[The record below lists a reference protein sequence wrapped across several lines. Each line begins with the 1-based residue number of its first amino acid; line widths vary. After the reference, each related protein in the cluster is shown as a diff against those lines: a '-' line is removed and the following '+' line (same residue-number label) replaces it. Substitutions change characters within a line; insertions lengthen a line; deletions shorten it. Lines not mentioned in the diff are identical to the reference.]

1 MVEPYADNLRRL
13 KFAYVDCGTRDQW
26 HLYLGSRQLHQKL
39 DEFGV
44 THIYEEYDS
53 DHFLL
58 RWEQKKKSIP
68 MMAKALSEG

>member
-1 MVEPYADNLRRL
+1 LVEPYADNLRRL

-44 THIYEEYDS
+44 THIHEEYDS

-68 MMAKALSEG
+68 MMAKVLSEG